1 MSIDNDHSRSAG
13 SRRLAIVGA
22 GAWGTT
28 LAALA
33 ARAGSS
39 VTLLVRD
46 SEMAKSFSQRRGQV
60 RNHRSTTL
68 PASIRVT
75 NSPRDA
81 LTSSEVIVFA
91 VPIQAL
97 RGAVSAAADLL
108 PGKTLI
114 NAGKGLEVS
123 TLLRPT
129 QVIADVLG
137 GEGVAS
143 LCALS
148 GPNLAVEINAGL
160 PATTVVASSDP
171 GAAELARGALMSPQ
185 FRIYT
190 SGDVVGVEMGGALK
204 NVIAI
209 GAGIGDGLGAGDNA
223 KAAFLTRG
231 IAEIA
236 RLGIACGAEPLTF
249 AGLSG
254 IGDLIATCASPLS
267 RNNRVGRE
275 LAQGKR
281 LDEILARM
289 GEVAEGVPTTKA
301 ARALGVRM
309 SVDMPITAQMHEV
322 LFAGKAPLEAI
333 RDLMAREPTQE

>member
-1 MSIDNDHSRSAG
+1 MSIDHDYARSAG
-13 SRRLAIVGA
+13 SQRLTIVGA

-28 LAALA
+28 LAVLA
-33 ARAGSS
+33 ARAGSN

-46 SEMAKSFSQRRGQV
+46 SAMADSLSQRRGEA
-60 RNHRSTTL
+60 RDYRGTIL
-68 PASIRVT
+68 PAGLHVT
-75 NSPRDA
+75 SSLHDA
-81 LTSSEVIVFA
+81 FSASEVIVFA

-97 RGAVSAAADLL
+97 RGAVVASAELL
-108 PGKTLI
+108 QRKILV
-114 NAGKGLEVS
+114 NAGKGLELS

-129 QVIADVLG
+129 QILADVLG
-137 GEGVAS
+137 GEGAAS

-148 GPNLAVEINAGL
+148 GPNLAAEINAGL
-160 PATTVVASSDP
+160 PATAVVASREP
-171 GAAELARGALMSPQ
+171 RAAVLARGVLMSPQ

-190 SGDVVGVEMGGALK
+190 SGDVIGVEMGGALK
-204 NVIAI
+204 NIIAI

-254 IGDLIATCASPLS
+254 IGDLIATCSSSLS

-281 LDEILARM
+281 LDEILNRM

-301 ARALGVRM
+301 ARELGVRM
-309 SVDMPITAQMHEV
+309 GVDMPITSQMHEV

-333 RDLMAREPTQE
+333 RDLMAREPTRE